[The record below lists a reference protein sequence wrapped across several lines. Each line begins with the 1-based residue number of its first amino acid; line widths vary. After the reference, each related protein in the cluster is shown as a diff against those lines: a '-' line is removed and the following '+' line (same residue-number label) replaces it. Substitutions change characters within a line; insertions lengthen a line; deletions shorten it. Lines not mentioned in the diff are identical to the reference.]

1 MQFVVRVAQKNDE
14 ESLWQMLYYA
24 ARMAEDGAQSYH
36 AAKTHPD
43 LHEYVADWGQA
54 TDIGVVALVAE
65 RIVGAAWARPV
76 QHETIVDVPAA
87 HHEIAIAVHPEF
99 HGQGIGATL
108 MAGLNALA
116 DMRHIDLALTVR
128 EGNPAI
134 RLYQRAGF
142 VVIEEIVNR
151 VGGKSLVMQ
160 RKRMS

>member
-24 ARMAEDGAQSYH
+24 ARMAEDGAQNYH

-76 QHETIVDVPAA
+76 QHETIVDVPVD
-87 HHEIAIAVHPEF
+87 HHEIAIAVHPDF
-99 HGQGIGATL
+99 HGQGMGATL
-108 MAGLNALA
+108 MSGLNALA

-142 VVIEEIVNR
+142 VVTEEIVNR